1 MPNSH
6 QEHASEA
13 LAPQARAVQSRG
25 FMQDFNKA
33 YGKARDWHCS
43 RPRAWLVG
51 VRFALWGDSGRFTS
65 HGGWRISRISR
76 TGGE

>member
-1 MPNSH
+1 MSH
-6 QEHASEA
+6 KHHEPASDT
-13 LAPQARAVQSRG
+13 LGSQGRAGSTRG
-25 FMQDFNKA
+25 PMHDFAKA

-43 RPRAWLVG
+43 RPRALLVG